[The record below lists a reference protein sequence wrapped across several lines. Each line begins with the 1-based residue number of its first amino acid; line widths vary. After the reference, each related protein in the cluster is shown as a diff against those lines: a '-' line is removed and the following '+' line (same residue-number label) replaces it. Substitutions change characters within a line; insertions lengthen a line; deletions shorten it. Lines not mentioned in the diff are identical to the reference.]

1 MYQVSFVA
9 GRVRS
14 HGRTQQPDQGERSDL
29 HDLMRLM
36 RPLPPENQALKMAL
50 MKMEVDSVFK
60 INPGRTMDAT
70 SIVNLV
76 PPASEDLRVP
86 AHK

>member
-1 MYQVSFVA
+1 MVAPISPTKEKDLVSMISL
-9 GRVRS
+9 GS
-14 HGRTQQPDQGERSDL
+14 
-29 HDLMRLM
+29 
-36 RPLPPENQALKMAL
+36 LPPGNQALKMVL

-60 INPGRTMDAT
+60 TNPGRTMDAN
-70 SIVNLV
+70 SIANLV

>member
-1 MYQVSFVA
+1 MCQVSFVA

-14 HGRTQQPDQGERSDL
+14 RGRTQQPDQGERSGL
-29 HDLMRLM
+29 HDPI
-36 RPLPPENQALKMAL
+36 RPLPPGNQAFKMVL

-60 INPGRTMDAT
+60 TNPGRTMDAT
-70 SIVNLV
+70 STANLV